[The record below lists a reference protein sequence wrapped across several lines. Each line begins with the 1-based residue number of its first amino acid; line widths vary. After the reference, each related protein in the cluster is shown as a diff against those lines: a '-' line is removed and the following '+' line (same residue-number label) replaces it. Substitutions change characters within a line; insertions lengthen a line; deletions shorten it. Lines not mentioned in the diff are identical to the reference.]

1 MSAGKKDAQ
10 PSSAAATGATAPEAG
25 GSTAQPSPAV
35 ATSRLLDDATGAFVY
50 GVEDEIA
57 EVSSLL

>member
-1 MSAGKKDAQ
+1 MSAGKKGAQ

-57 EVSSLL
+57 EVSSHL